1 MKGEIGLF
9 GMSIQLFLSLFVPF
23 ALVIYGKKKG
33 WLSWKAFGVGVLI
46 FVLFSQVLEKV
57 VHMLMIDSSGTSL
70 KGTNNVWA
78 FVAYGSLAAGIFEEI
93 GRYVG
98 FRFMLKNNRTY
109 GDGLSFGLGH
119 GGMEAVIIGGLS
131 AVNMMV
137 MSHLVQTGQFEQ
149 VASSLPATQ
158 VEMLKTM
165 LNQPDWMYVVGGI
178 ERMFAIAIHIA
189 LSLLVLYG
197 VRKGQFRYVVY
208 AIFIHAF
215 IDVVPALY
223 QVKIISNVWTVETL
237 LAFIAIASLVFVRRL
252 SGKFHYFS

>member
-9 GMSIQLFLSLFVPF
+9 WMFIQLFLSLFVPF
-23 ALVIYGKKKG
+23 ALIIYGRKKG

-57 VHMLMIDSSGTSL
+57 VHMLMIDPSGTSL

-78 FVAYGSLAAGIFEEI
+78 FVAYGALAAGIFEEI

-98 FRFMLKNNRTY
+98 FRFMLKNHRTF
-109 GDGLSFGLGH
+109 GDGLSFGIGH
-119 GGMEAVIIGGLS
+119 GGMEAVLIGGLS

-165 LNQPDWMYVVGGI
+165 LNQPDWMYVLGGI
-178 ERMFAIAIHIA
+178 ERIFAIAIHVA

-208 AIFIHAF
+208 AMLTHAL

-223 QVKIISNVWTVETL
+223 QVKIISNIWMVETI
-237 LAFIAIASLVFVRRL
+237 LAFIAIASLVFIRRM
-252 SGKFHYFS
+252 SEKFHCFS

>member
-1 MKGEIGLF
+1 MKGEINLF
-9 GMSIQLFLSLFVPF
+9 GMSIQLLISLFVPL
-23 ALVIYGKKKG
+23 ALIIYGRKKG
-33 WLSWKAFGVGVLI
+33 WLSWKAFGVGLLI
-46 FVLFSQVLEKV
+46 FILFSQVFEKILHFLV
-57 VHMLMIDSSGTSL
+57 IDPSGTSL

-78 FVAYGSLAAGIFEEI
+78 FVAYGALAAGIFEEI

-119 GGMEAVIIGGLS
+119 GGIEAVLIGAFS

-137 MSHLVQTGQFEQ
+137 ISHLVQTGDFEQ

-158 VEMLKTM
+158 ADMIQSM
-165 LNQPDWMYVVGGI
+165 LNQSDWMYVLGGI
-178 ERMFAIAIHIA
+178 ERIFAIAIHVA

-197 VRKGQFRYVVY
+197 VRNGQFRYVVY
-208 AIFIHAF
+208 AILIHAL

-223 QVKIISNVWTVETL
+223 QVKVISNIWVVESI
-237 LAFIAIASLVFVRRL
+237 LALIAIASFVFIRRM
-252 SGKFHYFS
+252 SEKFH